1 MIQADSIYSKERLQ
15 EGQIIPFNKPADWT
29 SFDVVNKL
37 RRVTGIRKIGH
48 AGTLD
53 PFATGVLIL
62 CFGKATKRVEH
73 LMVLEKEYRGVI
85 QLGAETDSHDV
96 TGKVIQ
102 ETPLTLPLNEDEVE
116 SALEQFRGEIQQV
129 PPMFSALKQNG
140 QKLYHLARKGKSI
153 KREPRSVYIKELKML
168 ALQRDLIEIDVV
180 CSKGTYIRALARDIG
195 RALGY
200 GGFLKELVRTRI
212 GFYTI
217 ENAFDLSN
225 YEREFKAQA
234 A

>member
-1 MIQADSIYSKERLQ
+1 
-15 EGQIIPFNKPADWT
+15 
-29 SFDVVNKL
+29 
-37 RRVTGIRKIGH
+37 
-48 AGTLD
+48 
-53 PFATGVLIL
+53 
-62 CFGKATKRVEH
+62 
-73 LMVLEKEYRGVI
+73 
-85 QLGAETDSHDV
+85 
-96 TGKVIQ
+96 
-102 ETPLTLPLNEDEVE
+102 
-116 SALEQFRGEIQQV
+116 
-129 PPMFSALKQNG
+129 
-140 QKLYHLARKGKSI
+140 
-153 KREPRSVYIKELKML
+153 ML

-217 ENAFDLSN
+217 ENALDLSN